1 MNGVIDSDLAVS
13 ATIWMFGGAAVG
25 LLAGPLA
32 GWLWRTPQREGF
44 PMGLFVFMLIFGA
57 AASSGAL
64 RLAHASWQF
73 HQASVAAPGTLV
85 EFVSGSYYDSK
96 KKRNVPTRSPR
107 VEFAAA
113 DGTRHSFKGLAG
125 SLTRREPGSAVTVR
139 YRPEQPA
146 VAAVADF
153 QSQWGAAWAF
163 GLFGGAGL
171 LLAWT
176 LGLSLFGPPERPSSG
191 RWGQWRLAHGQRAR
205 REFGRMGT
213 LMLVLSIASPMTG
226 WTEDVGAAI
235 ATALCGVGSAFLC
248 LGVGKALDKDSA
260 ALRALSAG
268 VAAALAAGYFG
279 LGVWALTRP

>member
-1 MNGVIDSDLAVS
+1 MNGIIDSELAVS
-13 ATIWMFGGAAVG
+13 ATLWMFGGAGVG

-32 GWLWRTPQREGF
+32 GWLWRTPTREGF
-44 PMGLFVFMLIFGA
+44 PMGLFVFMLIFGGA
-57 AASSGAL
+57 AGTGAL

-73 HQASVAAPGTLV
+73 HQVSQAAPGTLV
-85 EFVSGSYYDSK
+85 EFVKGSYYDSK
-96 KKRNVPTRSPR
+96 KRRQVPTLRPR
-107 VEFAAA
+107 VEFTAA
-113 DGTRHSFKGLAG
+113 DGSRRSFEGLAG
-125 SLTRREPGSAVTVR
+125 SLTRREIGSAVTVR
-139 YRPEQPA
+139 YRPDQPA
-146 VAAVADF
+146 AAAVADF
-153 QSQWGAAWAF
+153 QSQWGAAWGF

-176 LGLSLFGPPERPSSG
+176 LGLSLFGPPEQPSSG

-248 LGVGKALDKDSA
+248 LGIGKALDKDSA
-260 ALRALSAG
+260 AVRALFAG
-268 VAAALAAGYFG
+268 VAAAGAACYFG
-279 LGVWALTRP
+279 FGVWALTRP

>member
-1 MNGVIDSDLAVS
+1 MNGIIDSDLAVS
-13 ATIWMFGGAAVG
+13 ATLWMFGGAALG
-25 LLAGPLA
+25 LLAAPLA

-44 PMGLFVFMLIFGA
+44 PMGLFVFMLIFGSA
-57 AASSGAL
+57 AGTGAL

-85 EFVSGSYYDSK
+85 EFVKGSYYDSK
-96 KKRNVPTRSPR
+96 RRRQVATISPR
-107 VEFAAA
+107 VEFTTA
-113 DGTRHSFKGLAG
+113 DGSRHSFEGLAG
-125 SLTRREPGSAVTVR
+125 SLTRRDLGSAVTVR
-139 YRPEQPA
+139 YRPDQPG

-153 QSQWGAAWAF
+153 QSQWGAAWGF
-163 GLFGGAGL
+163 GLFGGAAL
-171 LLAWT
+171 LVAWT
-176 LGLSLFGPPERPSSG
+176 LGLSLFGPAERPSSG
-191 RWGQWRLAHGQRAR
+191 RFAQWRLAHGQRAR

-213 LMLVLSIASPMTG
+213 LMLVLSVLSPMTG

-248 LGVGKALDKDSA
+248 LSIGKALDPSSA

-268 VAAALAAGYFG
+268 VAAAGAAAYFG